1 MHDDVTIRTMTR
13 GDLDAAVEW
22 AAREGWNPGLD
33 DAAAF
38 FAADPAGF
46 FVAEQ
51 DGEMVGTISAVS
63 YGADF
68 GFIGFYIVKPELR
81 GHRHGLLLAEHG
93 LAALAGKNVGIDGVL
108 AKQRQYAKFFGF
120 QFAYRNIRFGGIV
133 EGQSPRPE
141 VVTASDVPFEKIAAY
156 DRRFFPAARENFLR
170 TWLALPHAR
179 SVVWVR
185 DGEVLGYGVI
195 RECREGFKI
204 GPLFA
209 DDEAIATEL
218 FLALCERAAGRMVFF
233 DVPEVNTAAMRLA
246 ERAGMREVFATARMY
261 NREIPALPLD
271 GIFGVTTFELG

>member
-1 MHDDVTIRTMTR
+1 MLPKLNSMHDDVTIRTMTR

-133 EGQSPRPE
+133 ERPSPGTAIPHPGRVPAAVGLTTDIYRGE
-141 VVTASDVPFEKIAAY
+141 TGPAQNEASLIDGKPTTNLVAASDIPFEKIAAY
-156 DRRFFPAARENFLR
+156 DRRFFPAARESFLC
-170 TWLALPHAR
+170 TWLAMPHAT
-179 SVVWVR
+179 S
-185 DGEVLGYGVI
+185 
-195 RECREGFKI
+195 
-204 GPLFA
+204 
-209 DDEAIATEL
+209 
-218 FLALCERAAGRMVFF
+218 
-233 DVPEVNTAAMRLA
+233 
-246 ERAGMREVFATARMY
+246 
-261 NREIPALPLD
+261 
-271 GIFGVTTFELG
+271 